1 MSLVTKLK
9 ESFKNSSAFQHIVVY
24 YLITVAVST
33 LIVSLPFLHNEGV
46 ELSFIDSL
54 FTAITAISVTGLTV
68 VSISE
73 TFNTAGQFAIAII
86 LHLGGIGIMTMGTF
100 IWVLLG
106 KKIGIRSRKMIMVDQ
121 NQKSLAGLVKL
132 MMEIFILILI
142 IEVIGTI
149 LFTIHFLQYFEM
161 WTEALFH
168 AFFLSVS
175 ATTNGG
181 LDITGASLM
190 PYQGDYFVQSVTM
203 ILIVLGAIGFPVLV
217 EVKEYIQD
225 RIKNGRRYRHRF
237 SLFTKITTLTYF
249 LIMIIGAIVI
259 YLLEHS
265 SFMADKSWHEAFF
278 YSLFHSVAARSAGL
292 TTMDISSFSLATLT
306 FISLLMFIGASPS
319 SVGGGIRTTTFAIM
333 LLAVWNYAKGNA
345 SVKVFSREI
354 HQDDILRAFIV
365 ISTALLLC
373 SSSVIVL
380 SYTEN
385 FTLTQI
391 IFEVTSA
398 FGTTGTSMGITS
410 ELTSVGKFVIMIL
423 MFIGRIGIFTF
434 LFIIRGHET
443 KDKYHYPTER
453 VIIG

>member
-1 MSLVTKLK
+1 MKLVTRVK
-9 ESFKNSSAFQHIVVY
+9 ETFRHSSAFQHIVVY
-24 YLITVAVST
+24 YLLTVIIST
-33 LIVSLPFLHNEGV
+33 VIVSLPFLHQDGV
-46 ELSFIDSL
+46 ELSLIDGL

-68 VSISE
+68 ISISD
-73 TFNTAGQFAIAII
+73 TFNVAGQFAIAII

-100 IWVLLG
+100 IWILLG

-121 NQKSLAGLVKL
+121 NRKSLAGLVRL

-142 IEVIGTI
+142 IEAVGAI
-149 LFTIHFLQYFEM
+149 LLTIHFFQYFET
-161 WTEALFH
+161 WNEAFLH
-168 AFFLSVS
+168 GLFLSVS

-181 LDITGASLM
+181 LDITGASLI
-190 PYQGDYFVQSVTM
+190 PYQHDYFVQIVTM
-203 ILIVLGAIGFPVLV
+203 ILVILGAIGFPVLI
-217 EVKEYIQD
+217 EVKDFIHN
-225 RIKNGRRYRHRF
+225 RLKNRRYRHRF

-249 LIMIIGAIVI
+249 SLMIVGAII
-259 YLLEHS
+259 IFLLEYHE
-265 SFMADKSWHEAFF
+265 FLAGKTWHEAFF

-292 TTMDISSFSLATLT
+292 TTMEISSFSMATLL
-306 FISLLMFIGASPS
+306 FISILMFIGASPS

-333 LLAVWNYAKGNA
+333 LLAIWNYAKGHT

-354 HQDDILRAFIV
+354 HNDDIMRAFIV

-373 SSSVIVL
+373 SSSIIIL
-380 SYTEN
+380 SVTES
-385 FTLTQI
+385 FSFLEI

-410 ELTSVGKFVIMIL
+410 ELSTIGKCVIMVL

-434 LFIIRGHET
+434 LFIIRGDEV